1 MNIFKGFYRDSII
14 HSTLFSIM
22 IQKTDKYLIAIAS
35 ILIIGYLIKYL
46 EIELGFFWYIYGVIS
61 IILIALWLIEN
72 LKTAWKI
79 YKK

>member
-1 MNIFKGFYRDSII
+1 
-14 HSTLFSIM
+14 M

-46 EIELGFFWYIYGVIS
+46 EIELGYFWYIYGVIS

>member
-1 MNIFKGFYRDSII
+1 
-14 HSTLFSIM
+14 M

-46 EIELGFFWYIYGVIS
+46 EIYNLANFWYNIVIS

-72 LKTAWKI
+72 LKTA
-79 YKK
+79 

>member
-1 MNIFKGFYRDSII
+1 
-14 HSTLFSIM
+14 M

-46 EIELGFFWYIYGVIS
+46 EIVELDFFWYIYFVIGVI
-61 IILIALWLIEN
+61 IVALWLIEN
-72 LKTAWKI
+72 LKIAWKS

>member
-1 MNIFKGFYRDSII
+1 
-14 HSTLFSIM
+14 M

-46 EIELGFFWYIYGVIS
+46 EIELGFFWYIYFVIS
-61 IILIALWLIEN
+61 VILIALWLIEN
-72 LKTAWKI
+72 LKTAWKM

>member
-1 MNIFKGFYRDSII
+1 
-14 HSTLFSIM
+14 M

-46 EIELGFFWYIYGVIS
+46 EIELGLFKYILFAISVI
-61 IILIALWLIEN
+61 IVALWLIEN

>member
-1 MNIFKGFYRDSII
+1 
-14 HSTLFSIM
+14 M
-22 IQKTDKYLIAIAS
+22 IQKTDKYLIPIAS

-46 EIELGFFWYIYGVIS
+46 EIELGFFWYIYTVIS

-72 LKTAWKI
+72 LKTAWKS

>member
-46 EIELGFFWYIYGVIS
+46 EIELGFFKYIFFVIS
-61 IILIALWLIEN
+61 VIIVALWLIEN
-72 LKTAWKI
+72 LKTAWKS

>member
-1 MNIFKGFYRDSII
+1 MNIFRGFLHRLYTTLHISFYYDS
-14 HSTLFSIM
+14 
-22 IQKTDKYLIAIAS
+22 KDDKYLIAIAS

>member
-1 MNIFKGFYRDSII
+1 
-14 HSTLFSIM
+14 M

-46 EIELGFFWYIYGVIS
+46 EIELGYFWYIYGVIS
-61 IILIALWLIEN
+61 IILIVALIEN

>member
-1 MNIFKGFYRDSII
+1 
-14 HSTLFSIM
+14 M

-46 EIELGFFWYIYGVIS
+46 ETELGFFKYIFFVIS
-61 IILIALWLIEN
+61 VIIVALWLIEN
-72 LKTAWKI
+72 LKTAWKS

>member
-1 MNIFKGFYRDSII
+1 
-14 HSTLFSIM
+14 M

-46 EIELGFFWYIYGVIS
+46 DIELGFFWYIYGVIS
-61 IILIALWLIEN
+61 IILIALWVIEN

>member
-1 MNIFKGFYRDSII
+1 MF
-14 HSTLFSIM
+14 
-22 IQKTDKYLIAIAS
+22 QKTDKYLIAIAS

-46 EIELGFFWYIYGVIS
+46 EVELGFFWYIYGVIS

-72 LKTAWKI
+72 LKIYWKM